1 MTVPIPAG
9 LSAASDN
16 AALLQAAMD
25 DGGFGLPAGTFPV
38 SRALVPPAGC
48 TIEGAGAY
56 RSVLRVTAPGQPAIA
71 MTDCSHFTMRGLGL
85 TGPGLAPGSA
95 PGLLI
100 ARSQAQ
106 NTFGLLLDDV
116 VIQHFGGDGIS
127 AAGANVIVS
136 AFRRVTCENVTG
148 SGFLLTGVAGA
159 AAGTSTSLTACFAV
173 ACGESAYR
181 LQKMNYCA
189 FSACAADACGTG
201 YVLEECQGIS
211 LAACGTEGIA
221 ATGATMYTDGTSFRA
236 DRCDGVDFGTACW
249 TYRNTGLV
257 LRVSGASRNIRGRI
271 AENAPAASAVAA
283 VLVDSGSE
291 YGG

>member
-1 MTVPIPAG
+1 MVMPVPPG
-9 LSAASDN
+9 LSATSDN
-16 AALLQAAMD
+16 AALLQAAMA
-25 DGGFGLPAGTFPV
+25 DGGFALPAGTFPV

-48 TIEGAGAY
+48 TVEGSGSY
-56 RSVLRVTAPGQPAIA
+56 CSVLKVTAAGQSAIS
-71 MTDCSHFTMRGLGL
+71 MTDCSHFTARGVGL
-85 TGPGLAPGSA
+85 TGPGVTAGTAPGIA
-95 PGLLI
+95 I
-100 ARSQAQ
+100 ARSRAP

-127 AAGANVIVS
+127 ALKANVIVS

-148 SGFLLTGVAGA
+148 CGFSLTGVPSG

-173 ACGESAYR
+173 ACGKSAYH
-181 LQKMNYCA
+181 LQKMNYSS

-201 YVLEECQGIS
+201 YILEECQGIS
-211 LAACGTEGIA
+211 FAACGAEGIA

-249 TYRNTGLV
+249 TYGNTGLV

-271 AENAPAASAVAA
+271 AENTPAVSAVGA

>member
-1 MTVPIPAG
+1 MAE
-9 LSAASDN
+9 
-16 AALLQAAMD
+16 
-25 DGGFGLPAGTFPV
+25 GGFALPAGTFPV

-48 TIEGAGAY
+48 TIEGTGSY
-56 RSVLRVTAPGQPAIA
+56 SSVLRVTVPGQPAIS
-71 MTDCSHFTMRGLGL
+71 MTDCSHVTIRGVGL
-85 TGPGLAPGSA
+85 TGPGAAAGTA

-100 ARSQAQ
+100 GRSRAP

-127 AAGANVIVS
+127 AVRANVIVS
-136 AFRRVTCENVTG
+136 VFRRVTCENL
-148 SGFLLTGVAGA
+148 SGCGFDLTGVPGGP
-159 AAGTSTSLTACFAV
+159 AGTSTSLTACYAV
-173 ACGESAYR
+173 ACGKSAYH

-211 LAACGTEGIA
+211 LAACGTEGIV

-236 DRCDGVDFGTACW
+236 DRCEGVDFGTACW
-249 TYRNTGLV
+249 TYGNAGLV
-257 LRVSGASRNIRGRI
+257 LRISGTSRNIRGRI
-271 AENAPAASAVAA
+271 AENAPAESAVGA